1 MSALT
6 EENDEDTEVTPV
18 IEDPTE
24 NIVSDNLSP
33 VEIDRPDRHYLGV
46 ASLSVLVFYSVSGE
60 SNVHFLA
67 KPLYVL
73 FSVFSTCIIPC
84 IDRK

>member
-60 SNVHFLA
+60 SYFLSL
-67 KPLYVL
+67 KSH
-73 FSVFSTCIIPC
+73 SVFCF
-84 IDRK
+84 